1 MFDRLKN
8 ILTISG
14 YVFIVCLVW
23 LGVLIAIKTV
33 CDALGIPF
41 IFVWGGA

>member
-1 MFDRLKN
+1 MFDRFKEILK
-8 ILTISG
+8 ISG
-14 YVFIVCLVW
+14 VIFIVCLAW
-23 LGVLIAIKTV
+23 FGVLFAIKTV

>member
-1 MFDRLKN
+1 MFDRVLKCLE
-8 ILTISG
+8 IMAVI
-14 YVFIVCLVW
+14 FIVGALW
-23 LGVLIAIKTV
+23 LGVLFVIKTV